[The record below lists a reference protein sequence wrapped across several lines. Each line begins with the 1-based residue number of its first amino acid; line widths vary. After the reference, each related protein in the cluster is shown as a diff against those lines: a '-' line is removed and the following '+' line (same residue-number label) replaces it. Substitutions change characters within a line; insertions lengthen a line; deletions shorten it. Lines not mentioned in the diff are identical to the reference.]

1 MKKLIKSILLKAIGY
16 FTSVLKKNKVGRYV
30 LEQLLSQAMNTVEAV
45 NYKNNKLN
53 FVVPNG
59 LNHFRIKSFATKEPE
74 TLAWI
79 DGIEK
84 NAILWDI
91 GANIGLYSCYAAQAR
106 NCKVYAFEPSVFNLE
121 LLSRNIFINQLVDQI
136 TILPI
141 ALSDGT
147 KTANLKM
154 TTTEW
159 GGALST
165 FEQGYT
171 HDGSQI
177 KKIFEFKTLGLS
189 MNDAVALLKLPQ
201 PDYIK
206 MDVDG
211 IEHLILKGGHE
222 VLKVVKG
229 VIIEINE
236 EFQKQSADSSQ
247 YLKDAGLTM
256 IDKKHSDMFDG
267 TICYNQIWSR
277 I

>member
-1 MKKLIKSILLKAIGY
+1 MIQNVINLITSI
-16 FTSVLKKNKVGRYV
+16 LKKNKAGRYI
-30 LEQLLSQAMNTVEAV
+30 LEQILSQSMSAVQTVEH
-45 NYKNNKLN
+45 KMSKLN

-59 LNHFRIKSFATKEPE
+59 LNHFRIKSFASKEPE
-74 TLAWI
+74 TLTWI
-79 DGIEK
+79 DHIEK
-84 NAILWDI
+84 NSILWDI
-91 GANIGLYSCYAAQAR
+91 GANVGLYSCYAAQTR
-106 NCKVYAFEPSVFNLE
+106 DCKVYAFEPSIFNLE
-121 LLSRNIFINQLVDQI
+121 LLARNIFLNQLVDKI

-141 ALSDGT
+141 ALSDAT

-189 MNDAVALLKLPQ
+189 MNDVVSLLKLPQ

-211 IEHLILKGGHE
+211 IEHLILKGGHD
-222 VLKVVKG
+222 VLKHVKG

-236 EFQKQSADSSQ
+236 EFEKQSLDSSQ
-247 YLKDAGLTM
+247 YLNEAGLKL
-256 IDKKHSDMFDG
+256 IDKKHSDMFEG

-277 I
+277 KQ